1 MSVVVWDGSTLAADR
16 GAWRGNLVTESGK
29 LHVIN
34 VDTLS
39 GERRAVVGFVGDMVR
54 GAGFC
59 QAIKEQG
66 YPLKEAPVDGMDD
79 VEALVLLIEQG
90 QPASLYYHD
99 QSVRGAEV
107 DADAPF
113 VIGNEAAAAAALAL
127 VTIADMTAQEA
138 VREMVSGG
146 RFDAVAVGVDWC
158 TALSASEEENDR
170 PEEYPPETAE
180 AYTPEM
186 DAKNVR
192 NLTRAALEAVDN
204 LELVMKTAW
213 EVVALRNLAFGS
225 PDHRSYAKLS
235 EGADHVAAF
244 AAAFIAALDVN
255 ATDREALQRGQ

>member
-1 MSVVVWDGSTLAADR
+1 MSVVIWDGSTLAADR
-16 GAWRGNLVTESGK
+16 GAWRGNLVTETGK

-34 VDTLS
+34 ADTLS
-39 GERRAVVGFVGDMVR
+39 GERRVVVGFVGDMVR

-79 VEALVLLIEQG
+79 MEALVLLIEQG
-90 QPASLYYHD
+90 RPASLYYHD

-138 VREMVSGG
+138 VQEMVSVGK
-146 RFDAVAVGVDWC
+146 FDAVAFGVDWC
-158 TALSASEEENDR
+158 TALSASEEENDH
-170 PEEYPPETAE
+170 PEEYPPETE
-180 AYTPEM
+180 AYTPEI

-192 NLTRAALEAVDN
+192 NLTRAALEAVAD
-204 LELVMKTAW
+204 LELVMEKAR
-213 EVVALRNLAFGS
+213 EVVALRNRAFGS
-225 PDHRSYAKLS
+225 PDHHSYTKLS
-235 EGADHVAAF
+235 EGVDHVTAF
-244 AAAFIAALDVN
+244 AAAFISALDVN
-255 ATDREALQRGQ
+255 ATDREAL

>member
-138 VREMVSGG
+138 VQEMVSVG

-158 TALSASEEENDR
+158 TALSASEEENDH
-170 PEEYPPETAE
+170 PEEYPPETE
-180 AYTPEM
+180 AYTPEI

-192 NLTRAALEAVDN
+192 NLTRAALEAVAD
-204 LELVMKTAW
+204 LELVTEKAR
-213 EVVALRNLAFGS
+213 EVVALRNRAFGS
-225 PDHRSYAKLS
+225 PDHHSYTKLS
-235 EGADHVAAF
+235 EGAGHVAAF

-255 ATDREALQRGQ
+255 TTDREAL